1 MLGGEDSGVWWAVD
15 FTMMKKNMPWFLSPK
30 MVVRKSLSG
39 FWKYRVT
46 IRFQKVPAGE
56 AE

>member
-1 MLGGEDSGVWWAVD
+1 LGGEDSGVWWAVD